1 MNTNVEL
8 LGMTVM
14 LSMTFA
20 ACSNDELVERN
31 HHDAPISFTTRVT
44 TRATETKLENLHAFR
59 VYADANGYDKMF
71 IAGDTAKK
79 SGNGSTYILQN
90 SQKENY
96 FWPSDVDKIQF
107 WAYGPAGCDHEED
120 NIIIEPNI
128 TAGGQTFGDF
138 TPKVDMSVGGKNH
151 QDFVVAFTEAV
162 RSETSGMK
170 VKLEFKHALS
180 QIVVNATCGMGR
192 NVSIKG
198 AWLMNVHGSGK
209 LTFDNEKA
217 ENGEGFDGLK
227 YKNYMNWAYADAT
240 EPDKNK
246 ANYGV
251 VYPDNQTEN
260 LDQTK
265 RSLIS
270 NTNSLM
276 LIPQKIEKQE
286 ITKDSKA
293 ESYKGAYILL
303 LCRVEVVHPGAEHKE
318 DGEEN
323 NSATEAEAT
332 HTHQLFP
339 VTNEKNTKEYGY
351 TCVPIALDWQPG
363 VKYAYNLNF
372 CGANSGAGIYP
383 PDGVETIKGLPTSN
397 ENLTIIKR
405 PGGKNP
411 GDLVLDAPI
420 TFEVSVGG
428 WEPIDNEGN
437 SGQEDEDTPMN

>member
-1 MNTNVEL
+1 MNTNVKL

-20 ACSNDELVERN
+20 ACSNDELMERN
-31 HHDAPISFTTRVT
+31 HHDAPISFTTKVM
-44 TRATETKLENLHAFR
+44 TRATEINLERLHTFR
-59 VYADANGYDKMF
+59 VYADADGYNEMF
-71 IAGDTAKK
+71 ITGDTARK
-79 SGNGSTYILQN
+79 SGNGNTFILQN
-90 SQKENY
+90 SQDENY
-96 FWPSDVDKIQF
+96 FWPSDVDKIRF
-107 WAYGPAGCDHEED
+107 WAYGPAGCDNKED
-120 NIIIEPNI
+120 NINIEPNI

-138 TPKVDMSVGGKNH
+138 TPKVDMNVGGKNH
-151 QDFVVAFTEAV
+151 QDFVVAYTEAV
-162 RSETSGMK
+162 RSETAGMK

-209 LTFDNEKA
+209 LTFDDEKA
-217 ENGEGFDGLK
+217 DNGEGFDGLK

-246 ANYGV
+246 TNYGV
-251 VYPDNQTEN
+251 VYPNNQTEN

-276 LIPQKIEKQE
+276 LIPQKIEKQD
-286 ITKDSKA
+286 ITKDSKVT
-293 ESYKGAYILL
+293 SYKGAYILL
-303 LCRVEVVHPGAEHKE
+303 LCRVEVVHPGAVHKE
-318 DGEEN
+318 GEEN
-323 NSATEAEAT
+323 NSAAEAEDT

-339 VTNEKNTKEYGY
+339 VNTDAINTKEYGY

-383 PDGVETIKGLPTSN
+383 PDGVEAIEGLPTSN

>member
-1 MNTNVEL
+1 MNTNVKL
-8 LGMTVM
+8 SGMTVM
-14 LSMTFA
+14 LSMAFA

-31 HHDAPISFTTRVT
+31 HHDAPISFTTQVM
-44 TRATETKLENLHAFR
+44 TRATETNLENLHAFR
-59 VYADANGYDKMF
+59 VYADANGYDEMF

-79 SGNGSTYILQN
+79 SGTSNTYILQN

-96 FWPSDVDKIQF
+96 YWPSDVDKIRF
-107 WAYGPAGCDHEED
+107 WAYGPAGCDKEED
-120 NIIIEPNI
+120 NINIEPNI

-138 TPKVDMSVGGKNH
+138 TPKVDMNVGGENH
-151 QDFVVAFTEAV
+151 QDFVVAYTEAV

-209 LTFDNEKA
+209 LTFDDEKA
-217 ENGEGFDGLK
+217 DNGEGFNGLK
-227 YKNYMNWAYADAT
+227 YKNYMNWAYENAT

-246 ANYGV
+246 TNYGV
-251 VYPDNQTEN
+251 YFNTQSEN
-260 LDQTK
+260 LTQTK

-270 NTNSLM
+270 NKNSLM
-276 LIPQKIEKQE
+276 LIPQKINKIE
-286 ITKDSKA
+286 INKDSKVNN
-293 ESYKGAYILL
+293 YKGAYILL

-318 DGEEN
+318 ETNSTASTEN
-323 NSATEAEAT
+323 T

-339 VTNEKNTKEYGY
+339 INANDEVNKKEYGY
-351 TCVPIALDWQPG
+351 TCVPIELNWQPG
-363 VKYAYNLNF
+363 VKYAYNLDF

-383 PDGVETIKGLPTSN
+383 PDGVENIENLPKTDD
-397 ENLTIIKR
+397 NLTIIPR
-405 PGGKNP
+405 PSEKNP
-411 GDLVLDAPI
+411 GELVLDAPI

-428 WEPIDNEGN
+428 WEPVNNDNENTGEN
-437 SGQEDEDTPMN
+437 NQDTPMN

>member
-1 MNTNVEL
+1 
-8 LGMTVM
+8 
-14 LSMTFA
+14 
-20 ACSNDELVERN
+20 
-31 HHDAPISFTTRVT
+31 
-44 TRATETKLENLHAFR
+44 
-59 VYADANGYDKMF
+59 
-71 IAGDTAKK
+71 
-79 SGNGSTYILQN
+79 
-90 SQKENY
+90 
-96 FWPSDVDKIQF
+96 
-107 WAYGPAGCDHEED
+107 
-120 NIIIEPNI
+120 
-128 TAGGQTFGDF
+128 
-138 TPKVDMSVGGKNH
+138 
-151 QDFVVAFTEAV
+151 
-162 RSETSGMK
+162 
-170 VKLEFKHALS
+170 
-180 QIVVNATCGMGR
+180 
-192 NVSIKG
+192 
-198 AWLMNVHGSGK
+198 
-209 LTFDNEKA
+209 
-217 ENGEGFDGLK
+217 
-227 YKNYMNWAYADAT
+227 
-240 EPDKNK
+240 
-246 ANYGV
+246 
-251 VYPDNQTEN
+251 
-260 LDQTK
+260 
-265 RSLIS
+265 
-270 NTNSLM
+270 M